1 MQTAIKKTLTLGNK
15 NHTLYFTHE
24 VDGERIEIF
33 LPVIPNAVGYSY
45 NPNFAAQSIVGRLSP
60 IYTFISG
67 GDEMFNFSISLHNDL
82 VENKLKEVVDNIK
95 MLSYPRQID
104 GVVTYPKIYFS
115 LGEFSGVVIVDTS
128 IQWKK
133 PIINGHYVLVDIGFS
148 LRVVREIT
156 NPTVKLIDEGGD
168 VSITTG
174 KIYSS
179 VVRDDH
185 KNYIEYLRSRDY
197 DTSVSDFVAQG
208 TIDETYKSIY
218 LDEALR
224 TRDSQIDRLTYLLGI
239 ITNKDSKGN
248 TQALS
253 KWENVDYRLTGKN
266 DTLQIK
272 YGGKWLNVSKIK
284 KDINKILDTAYEA
297 DESLLRT
304 DIKKSKD
311 EIYRVLE
318 LLEKSAEEVI
328 GYGATT

>member
-45 NPNFAAQSIVGRLSP
+45 NPNFVAQSIVGRLSP

-95 MLSYPRQID
+95 MLSYPRNIN
-104 GVVTYPKIYFS
+104 GVVTYPEIYFS
-115 LGEFSGVVIVDTS
+115 LGEFSGIVIVDTS

-156 NPTVKLIDEGGD
+156 NPKVEPTYEDRD
-168 VSITTG
+168 ASIVTG

-179 VVRDDH
+179 VARKDH
-185 KNYIEYLRSRDY
+185 ENYIEYLRSRDY

-218 LDEALR
+218 LDEAVR
-224 TRDSQIDRLTYLLGI
+224 TRDTQVDRLTYLLGI

-253 KWENVDYRLTGKN
+253 KWENIDYRLKGKN

-284 KDINKILDTAYEA
+284 KDIDKILDTAYDN
-297 DESLLRT
+297 DEYLLRS

-318 LLEKSAEEVI
+318 LLEKSAEEVE